1 MSGQQSDTPAGAD
14 LYGEL
19 WIAESERPTGLRDV
33 LPGLA
38 LATIASLA
46 AAWLSEHYGAPLIL
60 MGLLIG
66 LGLNF
71 VGSDKRLTPGLAF
84 ASQTLLRIGIVLIG
98 AQVTIAQFGALG
110 LQAFLMLL
118 GIMASVIA
126 VAILAAKL
134 LKQDALFGLLA
145 GGATAICG
153 ASAALALW
161 SLIGER
167 RIDQARFTLVL
178 VGIFM
183 MSAMALAFY
192 PPIAGMLELS
202 DRQAGFLIG
211 ASIHDV
217 AQAIGG
223 GFSYSQEAGEFA
235 TIVKLT
241 RVAMLA
247 PLIALFALWLRA
259 RDKDGGG
266 AGKSAPRFGLPWF
279 IAGFLVLV
287 AANSAWPF
295 PETVGDYSRLAASSL
310 LLISVTATAM
320 NSNMAAL
327 MTQGWRSFAPVIAAT
342 ATAFLLAPRRDDADL
357 GYCCS
362 LLPSPPSHD
371 RESEWCD
378 DDYPSQHQRPPIL
391 R

>member
-1 MSGQQSDTPAGAD
+1 MSEQQRIPPSGAD
-14 LYGEL
+14 LYGEML
-19 WIAESERPTGLRDV
+19 LAEDERPTGIRNV

-38 LATIASLA
+38 LAGIASLA

-71 VGSDKRLTPGLAF
+71 VGDNKRLKPGLVF

-98 AQVTIAQFGALG
+98 AQVTLAQFGELG
-110 LQAFLMLL
+110 LPAFLALL
-118 GIMASVIA
+118 GIMTGAITA
-126 VAILAAKL
+126 GILAARL
-134 LKQDALFGLLA
+134 LKQDTLFGLLA

-161 SLIGER
+161 SLIGEK

-178 VGIFM
+178 VGIFL

-192 PPIAGMLELS
+192 PPIAGILELS

-223 GFSYSQEAGEFA
+223 GFSYSDAAGEIA

-241 RVAMLA
+241 RVALLA
-247 PLIALFALWLRA
+247 PLIALFAVWLRV
-259 RDKDGGG
+259 RVRSDGVASQSG
-266 AGKSAPRFGLPWF
+266 PRFGIPWF

-287 AANSAWPF
+287 LANSFFVF
-295 PETVGDYSRLAASSL
+295 PAVVVDNSRLGSSSL

-342 ATAFLLAPRRDDADL
+342 AAAFLLAL
-357 GYCCS
+357 GVS
-362 LLPSPPSHD
+362 MAL
-371 RESEWCD
+371 
-378 DDYPSQHQRPPIL
+378 
-391 R
+391 